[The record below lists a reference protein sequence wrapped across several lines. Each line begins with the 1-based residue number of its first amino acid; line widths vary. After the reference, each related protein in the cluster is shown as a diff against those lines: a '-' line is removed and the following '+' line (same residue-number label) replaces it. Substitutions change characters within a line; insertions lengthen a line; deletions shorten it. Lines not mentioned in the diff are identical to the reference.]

1 MLSVFLALHIHG
13 FNEICNS
20 EFAIML
26 GFYFLSIFI
35 FTSVQSFP
43 EEISMETKY
52 LTPCMVYI
60 HISTNSNYESLM
72 AVVVALCCADLRV
85 DNCIR
90 FI

>member
-35 FTSVQSFP
+35 FTPVHKAFLK
-43 EEISMETKY
+43 KY
-52 LTPCMVYI
+52 PWKPSIWHLAR
-60 HISTNSNYESLM
+60 STFTFQQTVIMYPYL
-72 AVVVALCCADLRV
+72 
-85 DNCIR
+85 
-90 FI
+90 